1 MYKKALYLFN
11 AVYFHQLNH
20 IKMLQTKN
28 LKYTYGVENELYF
41 PDINCK
47 KGEHWLLLGQS
58 GSGKTTLLHLL
69 GGLLTPQHGE
79 VMIGT
84 TLLKTLSASALDTF
98 RGKNIGI
105 VFQKPHFISALTVEQ
120 NLQIAQYLAGEKQ
133 DKQRIKTLLGKLNL
147 EHKLKSKTNNLSE
160 GEKQRVAIARALV
173 NRPMVILA
181 DEPTSALD
189 DRNCKEVIDLLEMQ
203 ANQQEATLLIVTH
216 DNRLKE
222 RFQNQII
229 LG

>member
-1 MYKKALYLFN
+1 MPKKALYLFKP
-11 AVYFHQLNH
+11 VSFKKLNL
-20 IKMLQTKN
+20 IKMLQTTN
-28 LKYTYGVENELYF
+28 LGYTYDAENALHF

-69 GGLLTPQHGE
+69 GGLLTPKEGK
-79 VMIGT
+79 VTIGDT
-84 TLLKTLSASALDTF
+84 TLNTLNQSGLDKF

-133 DKQRIKTLLGKLNL
+133 NRERIKELLGKLNL
-147 EHKLKSKTNNLSE
+147 DHKLKAKTNNLSE
-160 GEKQRVAIARALV
+160 GEKQRVAIARALI
-173 NRPMVILA
+173 NHPMVILA

-189 DRNCKEVIDLLEMQ
+189 DANCNEVIDLLEQQ
-203 ANQQEATLLIVTH
+203 ASQQETTLLIVTH
-216 DNRLKE
+216 DNRLKT

-229 LG
+229 LE